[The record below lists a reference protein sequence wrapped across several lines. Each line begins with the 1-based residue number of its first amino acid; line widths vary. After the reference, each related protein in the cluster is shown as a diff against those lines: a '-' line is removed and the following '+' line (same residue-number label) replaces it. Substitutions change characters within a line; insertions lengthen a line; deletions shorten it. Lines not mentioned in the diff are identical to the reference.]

1 LKSINKVYI
10 DVCTLCRPFDDQDVM
25 RIRLETDAYYLIL
38 QAIQNKKYEM
48 VVSPVHLEEIN
59 AIEDVQERYEI
70 LALIKRFGVTA
81 KCNLSK
87 TRERA
92 EYFYSK
98 KLGVADSA
106 HLAFAEATADFFITC
121 DDKLINK
128 CHKIPIQLD
137 IANPVGFAAKED
149 LK

>member
-1 LKSINKVYI
+1 
-10 DVCTLCRPFDDQDVM
+10 M

-38 QAIQNKKYEM
+38 QAIQNEKYEM
-48 VVSPVHLEEIN
+48 IVSPVHHEEIN
-59 AIEDVQERYEI
+59 AIENVQERYEI
-70 LALIKRFGVTA
+70 LGLIKRFGVTA
-81 KCNLSK
+81 KCNLLK
-87 TRERA
+87 IRERA

-98 KLGVADSA
+98 KFGIADSA

-128 CHKIPIQLD
+128 CKKISIKLA
-137 IANPVGFAAKED
+137 ITNPVQFAAKED